1 VASHPT
7 VFKMTITEVA
17 LLHLASS
24 VTIEDA
30 NLRSVLA
37 QAKAVM
43 QDYTGNTFYY
53 FQQIEDPS
61 YVYIFG
67 EWESLDQHM
76 NHFIPSAANQALLE
90 SLKDKATVDWLLHAN
105 VAHADLPLP
114 RTDDEMAEARRGERV
129 LSVGRHF
136 VKEGKKEAFQKTIE
150 ANKHYLQD
158 YITKGTMGGGW
169 RIDVEGGKDEWVL
182 LCPFTNV
189 QQHLD
194 FAKTEAF
201 EHYAQIRDY
210 IDGAEIKHAK
220 LLDI

>member
-1 VASHPT
+1 MA
-7 VFKMTITEVA
+7 ITEIA

-24 VTIEDA
+24 ITVEDED
-30 NLRSVLA
+30 LRSALA
-37 QAKAVM
+37 RAKAVM
-43 QDYTGNTFYY
+43 EGYTGNNFYY

-61 YVYIFG
+61 YIYIFG

-76 NHFIPSAANQALLE
+76 NHFIPGAENQALLE
-90 SLKDKATVDWLLHAN
+90 LLKDRMTIEWLLHAN
-105 VAHADLPLP
+105 VSHADLPLP
-114 RTDDEMAEARRGERV
+114 KSDTELAKARRGEVV

-136 VKEGKKEAFQKTIE
+136 VKEGEKKSLEERFE

-158 YITKGTMGGGW
+158 YLTEGTMGGGW
-169 RIDVEGGKDEWVL
+169 RIDTEGGKGEWVL
-182 LCPFTNV
+182 LCPFRDV

-201 EHYAQIRDY
+201 EHYGQIREY

>member
-1 VASHPT
+1 
-7 VFKMTITEVA
+7 MTITEIA
-17 LLHLASS
+17 LLHLTSS
-24 VTIEDA
+24 ATIEDVT
-30 NLRSVLA
+30 LRSVLA

-90 SLKDKATVDWLLHAN
+90 SLKDKVAVHWLLHAN
-105 VAHADLPLP
+105 VSHADLPLP
-114 RTDDEMAEARRGERV
+114 KSDDEMAEARRGELV
-129 LSVGRHF
+129 LSVARHF
-136 VKEGKKEAFQKTIE
+136 VKEGKKQTFQETSEAK
-150 ANKHYLQD
+150 KHYLQD

-169 RIDVEGGKDEWVL
+169 RIEVEGGKDEWVL
-182 LCPFTNV
+182 LCPYTDV
-189 QQHLD
+189 QEHLD

-201 EHYAQIRDY
+201 EHYAQIREY
-210 IDGAEIKHAK
+210 IDGAEIKHVK
-220 LLDI
+220 LLDV